1 MKKVIVGLSGGV
13 DSTVAAF
20 LLKKKG
26 YEVLG
31 ITLKLWDDASRCC
44 NYEDIM
50 RAKKACFKMGIKH
63 YVLNLKNYFKKE
75 IIDYFIR
82 GYLDGLTPNPCVVC
96 NEKIKFNALFKKM
109 KELNFD
115 FIATG
120 HYAQIKKVKN
130 KFFLSNAIDKN
141 KTQEYFL
148 ARIDENILKYIKFPL
163 GKLTK
168 EKVKQIAKENGF
180 FIPDKESQEVC
191 FLKDKETPYK
201 FVEKFVNVE
210 KYKKCSIYNLHGAK
224 LKEIEEPY
232 FKFTIGQRKGMGIGG
247 GIPFYVYKID
257 AKEKKI
263 LVSEEKMLYNNICKI
278 DKIKFFIIPSKNFFR
293 AKVKI
298 RYLHKK
304 ADALIKKIDENEAK
318 IIFYKPQFA
327 ITPGQLAV
335 IYVKDYII
343 GSGFIKNID

>member
-1 MKKVIVGLSGGV
+1 MKKVIIGLSGGV

-26 YEVLG
+26 YDVLG
-31 ITLKLWDDASRCC
+31 ITLKLWDEASRCC

-63 YVLNLKNYFKKE
+63 YVLNLKNCFKKE
-75 IIDYFIR
+75 IIDYFIDD
-82 GYLDGLTPNPCVVC
+82 YLNGLTPNPCVVC
-96 NEKIKFNALFKKM
+96 NEKVKFKALLKKM

-120 HYAQIKKVKN
+120 HYARIKKIKK
-130 KFFLSNAIDKN
+130 KFFLSNAKDKN

-148 ARIDENILKYIKFPL
+148 ARLDEDILKYIKFPL

-168 EKVKQIAKENGF
+168 EKVKHIAKENGF
-180 FIPDKESQEVC
+180 FIPEKESQEVC
-191 FLKDKETPYK
+191 FLKDKELPYK
-201 FVEKFVNVE
+201 FIGKFVDIE
-210 KYKKCSIYNLHGAK
+210 KYKNCSIYNLQGVK

-232 FKFTIGQRKGMGIGG
+232 FKFTIGQRKGIGVGG

-263 LVSEEKMLYNNICKI
+263 LVSEEKMLYNNYCKI
-278 DKIKFFIIPSKNFFR
+278 EKIKFFISPKKNIFR

-304 ADALIKKIDENEAK
+304 ADALIKKTDENEAE
-318 IIFYKPQFA
+318 IIFDRPQFA

-335 IYVKDYII
+335 IYCKDYII